1 MMTDNVNLMN
11 GDEQTASSL
20 SEDTPK
26 TPPLSPELLKN
37 SPYSSIAKVKY
48 FTEIE
53 QICLD
58 KSISTENLDQFFKA
72 HWLRDKMGGAFAR
85 AQEMLAAYKQYVD
98 EVPEEARAIEIPD
111 QIKDA
116 FSDFTAFITWYFRLS
131 YTAIQSDSVKIA
143 KAEITQLRHRNAE
156 ILEELSQ
163 SKEQATVLN
172 NEKVNLI
179 NLLEQQRELSSKLE
193 DSLQE
198 AEETLAGTQSELQ
211 HAQNEIQLLQQ
222 TVGTLNQQLSE
233 RKQELASQQ
242 EYQKQLNDEN
252 KAQQVEL
259 TALNSQN
266 ENLQRTVSDLKSS
279 VSQLE
284 QDLSSSQSHASELS
298 SSLAEKDTALTL
310 VRSELSTAKGT
321 NEQLRAEAQRLA
333 DENLVSKKVQTD
345 LTEEL
350 QQLRNQMMSMEA
362 TLNAEKTIAESLR
375 GTIKQL
381 TEAMTGVVAIKPK
394 SPGASKPRNK
404 KTT

>member
-1 MMTDNVNLMN
+1 M
-11 GDEQTASSL
+11 
-20 SEDTPK
+20 
-26 TPPLSPELLKN
+26 
-37 SPYSSIAKVKY
+37 
-48 FTEIE
+48 
-53 QICLD
+53 
-58 KSISTENLDQFFKA
+58 
-72 HWLRDKMGGAFAR
+72 
-85 AQEMLAAYKQYVD
+85 
-98 EVPEEARAIEIPD
+98 
-111 QIKDA
+111 
-116 FSDFTAFITWYFRLS
+116 
-131 YTAIQSDSVKIA
+131 
-143 KAEITQLRHRNAE
+143 
-156 ILEELSQ
+156 
-163 SKEQATVLN
+163 
-172 NEKVNLI
+172 
-179 NLLEQQRELSSKLE
+179 
-193 DSLQE
+193 
-198 AEETLAGTQSELQ
+198 
-211 HAQNEIQLLQQ
+211 
-222 TVGTLNQQLSE
+222 
-233 RKQELASQQ
+233 
-242 EYQKQLNDEN
+242 
-252 KAQQVEL
+252 
-259 TALNSQN
+259 
-266 ENLQRTVSDLKSS
+266 SDLKSS

>member
-72 HWLRDKMGGAFAR
+72 HWLRDKMGRSFAR

>member
-1 MMTDNVNLMN
+1 MTDNVNLMN

-20 SEDTPK
+20 SEETSK

-72 HWLRDKMGGAFAR
+72 HWLRDKMGGSFAR

-143 KAEITQLRHRNAE
+143 KAEITQLRQRNAE

-259 TALNSQN
+259 TALKSQN
-266 ENLQRTVSDLKSS
+266 DHLQRTVSDLKVS

-284 QDLSSSQSHASELS
+284 QDLSSVQTHSSELS
-298 SSLAEKDTALTL
+298 SSLAEKDTTLTL
-310 VRSELSTAKGT
+310 VRSELSTAKGE
-321 NEQLRAEAQRLA
+321 NDQLRAEAQRLA
-333 DENLVSKKVQTD
+333 DESLVAKKVQTD
-345 LTEEL
+345 QTEEL
-350 QQLRNQMMSMEA
+350 QQLRNQMISMEA
-362 TLNAEKTIAESLR
+362 TLNAEKTIAESLPA
-375 GTIKQL
+375 QL
-381 TEAMTGVVAIKPK
+381 PSHLNPLGHQN
-394 SPGASKPRNK
+394 R
-404 KTT
+404 